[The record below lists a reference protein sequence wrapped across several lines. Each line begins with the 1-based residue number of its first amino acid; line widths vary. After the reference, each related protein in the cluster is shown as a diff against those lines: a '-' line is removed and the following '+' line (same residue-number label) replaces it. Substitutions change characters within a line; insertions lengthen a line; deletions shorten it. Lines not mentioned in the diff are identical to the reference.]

1 VSARRDDVMSRFY
14 VDSPGGALLAERRHM
29 LKPLL
34 ATTVLALLCAPA
46 LADDP
51 TMYRIDFS
59 LAADGPTHKDVLF
72 VSDHTCGEMQ
82 TKTSQHESKLK
93 ICAKPLGGNK
103 TEVGIERRIRDGAD
117 EKSAYATVVISG
129 PLSSVHMLD
138 ATLTIKPS

>member
-1 VSARRDDVMSRFY
+1 
-14 VDSPGGALLAERRHM
+14 M
-29 LKPLL
+29 LKPFL
-34 ATTVLALLCAPA
+34 ASCVLALLCAPA

-82 TKTSQHESKLK
+82 TKTSQHESRLRV
-93 ICAKPLGGNK
+93 CAKPLGGNK
-103 TEVGIERRIRDGAD
+103 TQLEIERKIRDGAD
-117 EKSAYATVVISG
+117 EKRASATVVISG

-138 ATLTIKPS
+138 ATLSIKPS